1 MRVFLNLVSIYVFMY
16 QVVPRFV
23 FKGAIRDPR
32 VTNSDN
38 CLSFY
43 FSRNICILN
52 FLYSFAAFRS
62 CYTILIVMFINPLL
76 PGKPLKGQRQTLQI

>member
-16 QVVPRFV
+16 QVRGFPFCFEGGV
-23 FKGAIRDPR
+23 RDPR

-43 FSRNICILN
+43 FS
-52 FLYSFAAFRS
+52 
-62 CYTILIVMFINPLL
+62 
-76 PGKPLKGQRQTLQI
+76 